1 MCKTRRVEKI
11 KARDEAVGAVIF
23 HEKCH
28 AKKRKKNQR
37 GKFSRPTEVTG
48 QCILTARTDALTLR
62 RLCLLLSQVS
72 QLLQPTCFLLPN
84 A

>member
-28 AKKRKKNQR
+28 AKKKKKSK
-37 GKFSRPTEVTG
+37 GKVFKANR
-48 QCILTARTDALTLR
+48 ADR
-62 RLCLLLSQVS
+62 
-72 QLLQPTCFLLPN
+72 
-84 A
+84 

>member
-28 AKKRKKNQR
+28 AKKKKNQR

-48 QCILTARTDALTLR
+48 KCILKARTDALT
-62 RLCLLLSQVS
+62 LLSQVS
-72 QLLQPTCFLLPN
+72 QLLQPTRFLLLFSN